1 MRGFKFNFITIFA
14 FILLIVYAYW
24 AAMGLLYI
32 KGSIPMAGMFFI
44 GIIAVVSICI
54 YFMCQ
59 ARATRWQEKIGI
71 PAQVVLGLIIVA
83 TFFFIGKPFS
93 SYITMIGQKK
103 QVAAEIDMVVNAA
116 KNLNTAYNAYA
127 EKRIAAYHP
136 QEKNDT
142 RKTIRITALQ
152 RQLQP
157 PQLTSKQL
165 NRTKWLDEI
174 SEMSI
179 SNIQMPNNLV
189 NIDSCV
195 TIWINDY
202 ISMSSVIFS
211 DEVNVV
217 PFEYVDF
224 GTHYQEY
231 KKKIGNYSM
240 WALFVALLCSVFM
253 LIPYFTTDP
262 DISLIEGTN
271 ESFREKLKKKFMSS
285 EPTDPHNHSQQE
297 LDYM

>member
-14 FILLIVYAYW
+14 FVLLVVYAYL

-54 YFMCQ
+54 YFMCR

-71 PAQVVLGLIIVA
+71 PAQVVLGLIIVT
-83 TFFFIGKPFS
+83 TFFFIGQPFS
-93 SYITMIGQKK
+93 SYVTMMGQKEE
-103 QVAAEIDMVVNAA
+103 VASEIKLVVKAA
-116 KNLNTAYNAYA
+116 KDLNTAYNTYA
-127 EKRIAAYHP
+127 EARLAAYQP
-136 QEKNDT
+136 KEST
-142 RKTIRITALQ
+142 PLRRGIRGIALK
-152 RQLQP
+152 RQLMP
-157 PQLTSKQL
+157 PQLPIKQM

-179 SNIQMPNNLV
+179 SNVQMPNNLV

-202 ISMSSVIFS
+202 ITMSSVIFS
-211 DEVNVV
+211 DEVDVI
-217 PFEYVDF
+217 PFEYDDF
-224 GTHYQEY
+224 GTHYQQY
-231 KKKIGNYSM
+231 KDKLGAYSK
-240 WALFVALLCSVFM
+240 WAIIVAILCSIFM

-262 DISLIEGTN
+262 DISLSEGTN
-271 ESFREKLKKKFMSS
+271 ESFSEKIKKKLKSP
-285 EPTDPHNHSQQE
+285 EATDSHSHSTEE